1 MEEKVENKP
10 KYNTVNELKLKVTGA
25 GEQELINEECCTCIN
40 IILQNDGKIQTSFL
54 GAHNPEII
62 RNLERAL
69 KVYFKGLKKTLKA
82 HYVECDDLSEEHSH
96 EEQTEHC
103 HDHEKECCKHKGSKE
118 KECCKNKE
126 HKEKECCEKHNKK
139 TK

>member
-1 MEEKVENKP
+1 MKEKTENKP
-10 KYNTVNELKLKVTGA
+10 KYNTINELKLKVTGA
-25 GEQELINEECCTCIN
+25 GKQELINEECCTCIN

-82 HYVECDDLSEEHSH
+82 HYMECDDLSEDHSY
-96 EEQTEHC
+96 EEQSEHC
-103 HDHEKECCKHKGSKE
+103 HNHEG
-118 KECCKNKE
+118 ECCKNKE
-126 HKEKECCEKHNKK
+126 TKEKECCGKHNKK
-139 TK
+139 IK